1 MERRQHPRIP
11 VNSPV
16 RVTTL
21 LGDCIIADGQL
32 EQLSGAGARVTSPV
46 PLQPGTPLRLDL
58 PDTLLLGE
66 CVYCQA
72 VDGGFTLGIHLEHS
86 LGSVG
91 ELRRLMSALMQEVE
105 SPNSAGSRLA
115 QARQAR

>member
-16 RVTTL
+16 RFTTL
-21 LGDCIIADGQL
+21 LGDCIIADGKL

-58 PDTLLLGE
+58 ADTLLLGE
-66 CVYCQA
+66 CVHCQA
-72 VDGGFTLGIHLEHS
+72 VEGGFALGIHLEHS
-86 LGSVG
+86 LGNVG
-91 ELRRLMSALMQEVE
+91 ELRRLMSALMNEAQT
-105 SPNSAGSRLA
+105 PNSAGSRVA
-115 QARQAR
+115 